1 MYGDEVRCRCDAGA
15 THLRKCVAPCKKG
28 IMEGMRRGDTAL
40 ETRGITKRFPGVVA
54 NDGIDFEIKAGEV
67 HAILGENG
75 AGKSTLMNILFG
87 LLQPD
92 EGEIYIGGERVKF
105 RSPLD
110 AIDQGIGMVHQ
121 HRKLVS
127 AHTVIEN
134 IILGHPRAGRIL
146 NLKRAEKEVGELCQK
161 YGFKIDLGAK
171 VWQLSEGE
179 KQAAEI
185 LKALYRGAKV
195 LIMDEPTSALTPPET
210 EKLLASI
217 EAMAKDKLAM
227 IPFITHKLPIV
238 LATSDRVTVLRRG
251 KVVAYLETKGAT
263 EQSLAREMVGRDVVF
278 RIERAEVDA
287 AAVEVEKGNPVLQV
301 KDLST
306 LNDKGLV
313 ALDGVSFS
321 IREGEIFGI
330 AGISGNG
337 QQELAEVLAGLRKVE
352 GGEVIFAGKE
362 ITHSSSLERWRMGMG
377 YVPSERIDVGSIGD
391 FSLVENVAMN
401 FYFDDD
407 FSRRG
412 IVDYAKMQEMTE
424 KLISEYSVMA
434 PGPGTKAKNLS
445 GGNLQRLI
453 LARVLS
459 RKPRLLIVNLPSQGL
474 DVGAIEFVWNKLI
487 EAKKEK
493 AAILLISEDL
503 DEILSLSDWVA
514 PVYEGQFMGIVPG
527 EQARRESVG
536 AMMAG
541 FGPPSGPPNRGD
553 ERECPPRRGDKGVSK
568 I

>member
-1 MYGDEVRCRCDAGA
+1 VQNG
-15 THLRKCVAPCKKG
+15 L
-28 IMEGMRRGDTAL
+28 MEGIKRGGTVL
-40 ETRGITKRFPGVVA
+40 EARGITKRFPGVVA
-54 NDGIDFEIKAGEV
+54 NDYIDFEIKAGEI

-75 AGKSTLMNILFG
+75 AGKTTLMNILFG

-92 EGEIYIGGERVKF
+92 EGEIYIGGRKVKF

-110 AIDQGIGMVHQ
+110 AIDLGIGMVHQ

-146 NLKRAEKEVGELCQK
+146 NLKRAAEEVKELCER
-161 YGFKIDLGAK
+161 YGFKIDPRAK

-179 KQAAEI
+179 KQVVEI

-195 LIMDEPTSALTPPET
+195 LILDEPTTALAPPET
-210 EKLLASI
+210 KKLLASI
-217 EAMAKDKLAM
+217 EAMARDELAI

-238 LATSDRVTVLRRG
+238 LAISDRVTVLRRG
-251 KVVAYLETKGAT
+251 KVTARLETGRVT
-263 EQSLAREMVGRDVVF
+263 EKSLAKKMVGREVIF
-278 RIERAEVDA
+278 RMERTS
-287 AAVEVEKGNPVLQV
+287 VEKGKPILRVEN
-301 KDLST
+301 LSA
-306 LNDKGLV
+306 LSDKGFM

-321 IREGEIFGI
+321 MCEGEIFGI

-337 QQELAEVLAGLRKVE
+337 QHELVEVLAGLRKAV
-352 GGEVIFAGKE
+352 GGTVVLGGKD
-362 ITHSSSLERWRMGMG
+362 ITHSSSLERWQMGVG
-377 YVPSERIDVGSIGD
+377 YIPCERIEVGSIGD

-401 FYFDDD
+401 FYFDGD

-412 IVDYAKMQEMTE
+412 IVDYRKIR
-424 KLISEYSVMA
+424 KLAEEIISEYGVAA
-434 PGPGTKAKNLS
+434 PSPDTKAKNLS

-459 RKPRLLIVNLPSQGL
+459 RRPRLLIANLPTQGL
-474 DVGAIEFVWNKLI
+474 DVGATEFVRNKLM

-493 AAILLISEDL
+493 AGIILISEDL
-503 DEILSLSDWVA
+503 DEVLSLSDWVA
-514 PVYEGQFMGIVPG
+514 PIYEGKFMGIIPG
-527 EQARRESVG
+527 EEARRESVG

-541 FGPPSGPPNRGD
+541 SRV
-553 ERECPPRRGDKGVSK
+553 KG
-568 I
+568 